1 MLADLHTHTNTSHGH
16 HSAAE
21 MYEGAAAAGLDLFG
35 LSEHSPLPEEYACK
49 LYVAAFPGNFRQ
61 FVQDVQA
68 LRQRELEREDRP
80 LPLLGVELDW
90 LPDYPRHMCR
100 FLSCWPFSYV
110 IGSLHYVG
118 LFPVARPNTWTDG
131 REAAYARYREYYE
144 EMARMAASGL
154 VNVASHP
161 DFIKRASYDLF
172 HAWLREEGSLD
183 VVAGAVQAM
192 ADNGVIMEVSS
203 AGLRQPFAEPYP
215 CPAIMRLAADFGV
228 DVCLASDAHDKA
240 DVGAGLADV
249 ARYARSFGFR
259 FDTLP
264 LRPDDIATRPAVLA
278 QALELT
284 DFLDSRTHS
293 LPLGQKQRLALLCA
307 TLHEPPVLFLD
318 EPTSGVD
325 ARTRRDFWKHITAM
339 TEAGAS
345 VLVTTHFMEEAEY
358 CDRMALIYRGAMISM
373 GTPDELKASCRGLP
387 GVPDDPTLED
397 AFIASIRRY
406 DAEHPQ

>member
-21 MYEGAAAAGLDLFG
+21 MYEAAATAGLDLFG

-49 LYVAAFPGNFRQ
+49 LYVAAFPGNFRD
-61 FVQDVQA
+61 FVRDVQA

-131 REAAYARYREYYE
+131 REAAYARYREYYD

-172 HAWLREEGSLD
+172 HGWLREKGSLD
-183 VVAGAVQAM
+183 VVASAVQAM

-215 CPAIMRLAADFGV
+215 CPAIMGLAADFGV
-228 DVCLASDAHDKA
+228 DICLASDAHDKA
-240 DVGAGLADV
+240 NVGAGLAAV
-249 ARYARSFGFR
+249 ARYARAYGFR

-264 LRPDDIATRPAVLA
+264 LRPDHISTRPAVLA
-278 QALELT
+278 QAR
-284 DFLDSRTHS
+284 DYLDGPLPRLRFS
-293 LPLGQKQRLALLCA
+293 L
-307 TLHEPPVLFLD
+307 
-318 EPTSGVD
+318 
-325 ARTRRDFWKHITAM
+325 
-339 TEAGAS
+339 
-345 VLVTTHFMEEAEY
+345 
-358 CDRMALIYRGAMISM
+358 
-373 GTPDELKASCRGLP
+373 
-387 GVPDDPTLED
+387 
-397 AFIASIRRY
+397 
-406 DAEHPQ
+406 

>member
-278 QALELT
+278 QAL
-284 DFLDSRTHS
+284 DYLDGPLPRLHFS
-293 LPLGQKQRLALLCA
+293 L
-307 TLHEPPVLFLD
+307 
-318 EPTSGVD
+318 
-325 ARTRRDFWKHITAM
+325 
-339 TEAGAS
+339 
-345 VLVTTHFMEEAEY
+345 
-358 CDRMALIYRGAMISM
+358 
-373 GTPDELKASCRGLP
+373 
-387 GVPDDPTLED
+387 
-397 AFIASIRRY
+397 
-406 DAEHPQ
+406 

>member
-1 MLADLHTHTNTSHGH
+1 MRLRLY
-16 HSAAE
+16 SAAISAS
-21 MYEGAAAAGLDLFG
+21 MA
-35 LSEHSPLPEEYACK
+35 S
-49 LYVAAFPGNFRQ
+49 
-61 FVQDVQA
+61 
-68 LRQRELEREDRP
+68 
-80 LPLLGVELDW
+80 
-90 LPDYPRHMCR
+90 
-100 FLSCWPFSYV
+100 
-110 IGSLHYVG
+110 SL
-118 LFPVARPNTWTDG
+118 
-131 REAAYARYREYYE
+131 
-144 EMARMAASGL
+144 ARMAASGL

-278 QALELT
+278 QAL
-284 DFLDSRTHS
+284 DYLDGPLPRLRFS
-293 LPLGQKQRLALLCA
+293 L
-307 TLHEPPVLFLD
+307 
-318 EPTSGVD
+318 
-325 ARTRRDFWKHITAM
+325 
-339 TEAGAS
+339 
-345 VLVTTHFMEEAEY
+345 
-358 CDRMALIYRGAMISM
+358 
-373 GTPDELKASCRGLP
+373 
-387 GVPDDPTLED
+387 
-397 AFIASIRRY
+397 
-406 DAEHPQ
+406 

>member
-21 MYEGAAAAGLDLFG
+21 MYEAAVTAGLDLFG

-100 FLSCWPFSYV
+100 FLTCWPFSYV

-154 VNVASHP
+154 VNVASRP
-161 DFIKRASYDLF
+161 DFIKRASYGLF
-172 HAWLREEGSLD
+172 HEWLREEGSLD
-183 VVAGAVQAM
+183 LVARAVQAM

-215 CPAIMRLAADFGV
+215 CPAIMGLAADFGV
-228 DVCLASDAHDKA
+228 DICLASDAHDKA
-240 DVGAGLADV
+240 DVGAG
-249 ARYARSFGFR
+249 
-259 FDTLP
+259 P
-264 LRPDDIATRPAVLA
+264 ATRV
-278 QALELT
+278 
-284 DFLDSRTHS
+284 
-293 LPLGQKQRLALLCA
+293 
-307 TLHEPPVLFLD
+307 
-318 EPTSGVD
+318 PT
-325 ARTRRDFWKHITAM
+325 
-339 TEAGAS
+339 AS
-345 VLVTTHFMEEAEY
+345 VSIL
-358 CDRMALIYRGAMISM
+358 CPCGRSISPP
-373 GTPDELKASCRGLP
+373 GPPCWRRPWIIWTAPCRACVSRCSFKKGLFSVP
-387 GVPDDPTLED
+387 G
-397 AFIASIRRY
+397 R
-406 DAEHPQ
+406 

>member
-192 ADNGVIMEVSS
+192 ADNGVILRLPFRHLAPA
-203 AGLRQPFAEPYP
+203 AGRHRH
-215 CPAIMRLAADFGV
+215 PARRA
-228 DVCLASDAHDKA
+228 
-240 DVGAGLADV
+240 GAGPGLSGRPAAAPAFFAV
-249 ARYARSFGFR
+249 VFRERHPLSGPRRYAGEDTRRHHGSGSSRSFFYG
-259 FDTLP
+259 
-264 LRPDDIATRPAVLA
+264 
-278 QALELT
+278 
-284 DFLDSRTHS
+284 
-293 LPLGQKQRLALLCA
+293 
-307 TLHEPPVLFLD
+307 
-318 EPTSGVD
+318 
-325 ARTRRDFWKHITAM
+325 
-339 TEAGAS
+339 
-345 VLVTTHFMEEAEY
+345 
-358 CDRMALIYRGAMISM
+358 
-373 GTPDELKASCRGLP
+373 
-387 GVPDDPTLED
+387 
-397 AFIASIRRY
+397 IR
-406 DAEHPQ
+406 

>member
-21 MYEGAAAAGLDLFG
+21 MYEAAAAAGLALFG

-49 LYVAAFPGNFRQ
+49 LYVPAFPGNFRD
-61 FVQDVQA
+61 FVRDVQA

-131 REAAYARYREYYE
+131 REAAYARYREYYD

-161 DFIKRASYDLF
+161 DFIKRASCDLF
-172 HAWLREEGSLD
+172 HGWLREKGSLD
-183 VVAGAVQAM
+183 VVARAVQAM

-203 AGLRQPFAEPYP
+203 AGLR
-215 CPAIMRLAADFGV
+215 
-228 DVCLASDAHDKA
+228 
-240 DVGAGLADV
+240 
-249 ARYARSFGFR
+249 
-259 FDTLP
+259 
-264 LRPDDIATRPAVLA
+264 
-278 QALELT
+278 
-284 DFLDSRTHS
+284 
-293 LPLGQKQRLALLCA
+293 
-307 TLHEPPVLFLD
+307 
-318 EPTSGVD
+318 
-325 ARTRRDFWKHITAM
+325 
-339 TEAGAS
+339 
-345 VLVTTHFMEEAEY
+345 
-358 CDRMALIYRGAMISM
+358 
-373 GTPDELKASCRGLP
+373 
-387 GVPDDPTLED
+387 
-397 AFIASIRRY
+397 
-406 DAEHPQ
+406 

>member
-161 DFIKRASYDLF
+161 DFIKLHCHSLF
-172 HAWLREEGSLD
+172 RRWITQPRNHDKVRPALL
-183 VVAGAVQAM
+183 AM
-192 ADNGVIMEVSS
+192 KRRGMLMEVSS
-203 AGLRQPFAEPYP
+203 AGLRQPFAEAYP
-215 CPAIMRLAADFGV
+215 CPEIMELAADTGVEISFG
-228 DVCLASDAHDKA
+228 SDAHTA
-240 DVGAGLADV
+240 ADV
-249 ARYARSFGFR
+249 AGNFAALAAYARSFGYTQSAMFIQGEKR
-259 FDTLP
+259 ILP
-264 LRPDDIATRPAVLA
+264 LPPA
-278 QALELT
+278 
-284 DFLDSRTHS
+284 
-293 LPLGQKQRLALLCA
+293 
-307 TLHEPPVLFLD
+307 D
-318 EPTSGVD
+318 EEVR
-325 ARTRRDFWKHITAM
+325 A
-339 TEAGAS
+339 
-345 VLVTTHFMEEAEY
+345 
-358 CDRMALIYRGAMISM
+358 
-373 GTPDELKASCRGLP
+373 
-387 GVPDDPTLED
+387 
-397 AFIASIRRY
+397 
-406 DAEHPQ
+406 

>member
-1 MLADLHTHTNTSHGH
+1 M
-16 HSAAE
+16 
-21 MYEGAAAAGLDLFG
+21 
-35 LSEHSPLPEEYACK
+35 
-49 LYVAAFPGNFRQ
+49 
-61 FVQDVQA
+61 
-68 LRQRELEREDRP
+68 RQRELEREDRP

-161 DFIKRASYDLF
+161 DFIKRASCDLF

-278 QALELT
+278 QAL
-284 DFLDSRTHS
+284 DYLDGPLPRLRFS
-293 LPLGQKQRLALLCA
+293 L
-307 TLHEPPVLFLD
+307 
-318 EPTSGVD
+318 
-325 ARTRRDFWKHITAM
+325 
-339 TEAGAS
+339 
-345 VLVTTHFMEEAEY
+345 
-358 CDRMALIYRGAMISM
+358 
-373 GTPDELKASCRGLP
+373 
-387 GVPDDPTLED
+387 
-397 AFIASIRRY
+397 
-406 DAEHPQ
+406 